1 MHVSIINSRLGTASF
16 GPVKCARQTPLVLK
30 RIIEYAIAVV
40 FEIKVG
46 DLRSSTRGTAETAF
60 ARQVAMYLAHVSCG
74 LSFTDIGR
82 IFHRD
87 RTTVA
92 HACGLIEDRR
102 DDARVDRTL
111 DLLEAVVGRLAHVT
125 LLGSSRLN

>member
-1 MHVSIINSRLGTASF
+1 MHLNSLKAHLDSAELAVSDAGGQVPLRLR
-16 GPVKCARQTPLVLK
+16 P
-30 RIIEYAIAVV
+30 IIEYAIAVA
-40 FEIKVG
+40 FEIERH
-46 DLRSSTRGTAETAF
+46 DLRSATRGKAQTAF
-60 ARQVAMYLAHVSCG
+60 ARQVAMYLAHVTCG

-82 IFHRD
+82 IFARD

-111 DLLEAVVGRLAHVT
+111 DLLEAVVGRLVHVT
-125 LLGSSRLN
+125 LPQSRPLN

>member
-1 MHVSIINSRLGTASF
+1 MHVDVSNARFSESQFVRGL
-16 GPVKCARQTPLVLK
+16 PARQTPLALK
-30 RIIEYAIAVV
+30 HIIEYAIAVV
-40 FEIKVG
+40 FQTPLR
-46 DLRSSTRGTAETAF
+46 DLRSPTRGTAQTAF
-60 ARQVAMYLAHVSCG
+60 ARQAAMYLAHVSCG

-111 DLLEAVVGRLAHVT
+111 DLLEAVVGRLANVT
-125 LLGSSRLN
+125 LPGSARLN

>member
-1 MHVSIINSRLGTASF
+1 MHANIMNSRLDYAPRRWTRH
-16 GPVKCARQTPLVLK
+16 ARHAPAVLK
-30 RIIEYAIAVV
+30 RIIEYAIGVV
-40 FEIKVG
+40 FEIEVR
-46 DLRSSTRGTAETAF
+46 DLRSQTRGTAETAF

-74 LSFTDIGR
+74 LTFTDIGR
-82 IFHRD
+82 MFQRD

-111 DLLEAVVGRLAHVT
+111 DLLEAVVGRLAHVALIGT
-125 LLGSSRLN
+125 TRLN

>member
-1 MHVSIINSRLGTASF
+1 MQISNWNAAPGPARRAS
-16 GPVKCARQTPLVLK
+16 VECERKAPLLLK

-40 FEIKVG
+40 FDIEAG
-46 DLRSSTRGTAETAF
+46 ALRSPTRGTAQAAF
-60 ARQVAMYLAHVSCG
+60 ARQVAMYLAHVTCG

-82 IFHRD
+82 IFARD

-92 HACGLIEDRR
+92 HACCLIEDRR

-111 DLLEAVVGRLAHVT
+111 DLLETVVGRLAHVT
-125 LLGSSRLN
+125 LPAPRIS

>member
-1 MHVSIINSRLGTASF
+1 MATTGSNDPGSF
-16 GPVKCARQTPLVLK
+16 ADAQRERHAPQLLK
-30 RIIEYAIAVV
+30 RIIEYSIAVV
-40 FEIKVG
+40 FDIEAG
-46 DLRSSTRGTAETAF
+46 DLRSPTRGTAQTAF
-60 ARQVAMYLAHVSCG
+60 ARQVAMYLAHVACG

-82 IFHRD
+82 IFARD
-87 RTTVA
+87 RTTVR

-125 LLGSSRLN
+125 LVGSPRLS

>member
-1 MHVSIINSRLGTASF
+1 MHLNSLKAHLDGGEPAVLDPGGQVPLRLR
-16 GPVKCARQTPLVLK
+16 P
-30 RIIEYAIAVV
+30 IIEYAIAVV
-40 FEIKVG
+40 FEIETR
-46 DLRSSTRGTAETAF
+46 DLRSATRGKAQTAF
-60 ARQVAMYLAHVSCG
+60 ARQVAMYLAHVTCG

-82 IFHRD
+82 IFARD

-111 DLLEAVVGRLAHVT
+111 DLLEAVVGRLVHVT
-125 LLGSSRLN
+125 LPASPPLN

>member
-1 MHVSIINSRLGTASF
+1 MHVNTISAPF
-16 GPVKCARQTPLVLK
+16 GGAQFAGAEPARQTPLALK
-30 RIIEYAIAVV
+30 HIIEYAIAVV
-40 FEIKVG
+40 FETQAR
-46 DLRSSTRGTAETAF
+46 DLRSPTRGTAQTAF

-102 DDARVDRTL
+102 DDPRVDRTL

-125 LLGSSRLN
+125 LRGSPRLN

>member
-1 MHVSIINSRLGTASF
+1 MHVDVLNARPGAAQVAR
-16 GPVKCARQTPLVLK
+16 GVPGRQTPLALK

-40 FEIKVG
+40 FQTPLR
-46 DLRSSTRGTAETAF
+46 DLRSPTRGTAQTAF
-60 ARQVAMYLAHVSCG
+60 ARQAAMYLAHVSCG

-111 DLLEAVVGRLAHVT
+111 DLLEAVVGRLANVT
-125 LLGSSRLN
+125 LPGAARLN